1 MGATTGEFEAMLPKG
16 LGLALAAAAVTLSAT
31 ACPAATL
38 VPVHGRLSVN
48 HGQGFE
54 QVSGPIEAKAGDSVM
69 VSPDGSANVL
79 YGDGCKITLQPGS
92 VMTIAELSPCAS
104 GSYAQDP
111 DQDHFGI
118 TGAIFGGVV
127 LGVTGFVA
135 YEISQSSKTSSS
147 GQPVSP

>member
-1 MGATTGEFEAMLPKG
+1 MLPNG
-16 LGLALAAAAVTLSAT
+16 LTLATAAAAVVLFAT

-38 VPVHGRLSVN
+38 VPVHGQLSVN

-54 QVSGPIEAKAGDSVM
+54 QVNGPIEANAGDSVM

-92 VMTIAELSPCAS
+92 VMTIAELSPCAA
-104 GSYAQDP
+104 GSYAQDQ
-111 DQDHFGI
+111 DQDRFGT
-118 TGAIFGGVV
+118 TGLLFGAAV

-135 YEISQSSKTSSS
+135 YEISQSSKTTNS
-147 GQPVSP
+147 GNPASP